1 MAPATRRPS
10 ARMFALGLST
20 LLSAGL
26 LSVTSAAAAAPVP
39 GPTILAVLGDT
50 PYSATQRVQL
60 PALITAVDADPAV
73 SMVLHAGDMKNST
86 TSCSDSQFRGLAS
99 LFGTFDDPFVLTPGD
114 NDWTD
119 CHQAST
125 GRFLPTERLAALRRI
140 FYPAPGRTLGG
151 APATVTSQAQE
162 QPSRRAYVENV
173 RFVRSGVVLATAH
186 VVGSSNDLQP
196 WSGLVGGDR
205 PAERRAEFD
214 ARRAAN
220 LAWINAA
227 FDNAVATAAY
237 GVLLMLQAEPV
248 ATSSFNAERS
258 LIAQRAAQFG
268 RPVLLVHGD
277 EHRFEVQTRYLGVA
291 NLTRLETYGNTASYW
306 LRVTI
311 DPSLPQVFAWQS
323 RRIG

>member
-1 MAPATRRPS
+1 MAPANRRPS
-10 ARMFALGLST
+10 ARTFALGLST
-20 LLSAGL
+20 LLAAGL
-26 LSVTSAAAAAPVP
+26 LSVTSVARAAPP
-39 GPTILAVLGDT
+39 APTTLAVLGDT
-50 PYSATQRVQL
+50 PYSATQRAQL
-60 PALITAVDADPAV
+60 PALINAVDADPAV
-73 SMVLHAGDMKNST
+73 RMVLHAGDMKDST

-119 CHQAST
+119 CHRAST

-140 FYPAPGRTLGG
+140 FYPVPGRTLGG
-151 APATVTSQAQE
+151 APATVTSQAT
-162 QPSRRAYVENV
+162 YVENV
-173 RFVRSGVVLATAH
+173 RFVRSGVLLATVH
-186 VVGSSNDLQP
+186 VVGSNNDLAP

-227 FDNAVATAAY
+227 FDNAVATGAY

-248 ATSSFNAERS
+248 ATSAFSAERS
-258 LIAQRAAQFG
+258 LIARRAAQFG

-277 EHRFEVQTRYLGVA
+277 EHRFEVQARYLGVA
-291 NLTRLETYGNTASYW
+291 NLTRLETYGNTAGYW

-311 DPSLPQVFAWQS
+311 DPSLPQVFSWQS
-323 RRIG
+323 RRVG